1 MYKKT
6 LICASILHE
15 DGEKVIKSALE
26 AVSQGVD
33 LIEIRLD
40 ALSDPYPE
48 MVKAILQEINHP
60 LIVTNRMKDEGGF
73 FEGSERE
80 RTDILLSAAEF
91 AEYVDIELQTRD
103 KYKYKIIKASKSTI
117 VSYHNF
123 EETPSIGELLKIVG
137 RAKEVGDLAKF
148 AVMPRDI
155 QDTLKVLEVVSQA
168 DNTIGISMGKLGS
181 YTRVIAPLFGSPITY
196 ASLDAQSAPGQ
207 LAIKTTQNI
216 LNELKD

>member
-15 DGEKVIKSALE
+15 NGEKVIKSALE

-40 ALSDPYPE
+40 ALLDPNPE
-48 MVKAILQEINHP
+48 KVRDILQEINHP

-80 RTDILLSAAEF
+80 RTDMLLSAAEF

-117 VSYHNF
+117 ISYHNF